1 MNGSRQRKRTFKKMF
16 VELESLSRQFDSEDE
31 KKMLK
36 NRRKFNAE
44 KLNRFLI
51 STSNLALRR

>member
-1 MNGSRQRKRTFKKMF
+1 MF